1 MTDQAR
7 AAFQASTGV
16 SRETLQRFD
25 IYAGLLQKWNPAIN
39 LVAKTTLAHL
49 WDRHFFDSAQLFD
62 LAPENA
68 SKWLDLGSGGGFPGL
83 VIAILAHERAANL
96 QITCVESDQRKAVF
110 LRTVIRET
118 GINAEVLTARIE
130 DLPPQGADII
140 SARALAPLRE
150 LIGLAEPHLAPHG
163 IALFPKGA
171 QVANE
176 MTDALETWAFRV
188 DEYPSRTDDQ
198 AVILKIG
205 DIRRV

>member
-1 MTDQAR
+1 MTEQPR
-7 AAFQASTGV
+7 AAFQAATGV

-49 WDRHFFDSAQLFD
+49 WDRHFLDSAQLFD

-68 SKWLDLGSGGGFPGL
+68 TTWLDLGSGGGFPGL
-83 VIAILAHERAANL
+83 VIAILAQERAPAL
-96 QITCVESDQRKAVF
+96 RITCVESDQRKAVF

-118 GINAEVLTARIE
+118 GINADVITARIE
-130 DLPPQGADII
+130 DLPPQAADIV
-140 SARALAPLRE
+140 SARALAPLRN
-150 LIGLAEPHLAPHG
+150 LIGFAVQHLAPNG
-163 IALFPKGA
+163 TALFPKGA
-171 QVANE
+171 QAAAE
-176 MTDALETWAFRV
+176 LTDALEIWSFRV